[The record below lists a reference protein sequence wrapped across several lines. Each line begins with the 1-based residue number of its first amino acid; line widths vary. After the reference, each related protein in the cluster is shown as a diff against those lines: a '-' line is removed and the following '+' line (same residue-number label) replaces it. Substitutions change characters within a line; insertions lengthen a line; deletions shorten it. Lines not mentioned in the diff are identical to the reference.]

1 MTGFGVGEFE
11 VNGIKSKVEI
21 KSINNRYCDIK
32 VKMPLQSLDI
42 LQRIENI
49 IQQKI
54 SRGSINVLIK
64 TEISSEKITNIKL
77 NEELLQSY
85 LKSFQR
91 LKEITQIDEKI
102 TLDSLLRYKE
112 IFEFVKEDEGEDLW
126 ESIKISLE
134 TAMEKLAESREIEG
148 DKLIKDILKRLDKM
162 KVIILEI
169 EKNKN
174 QYLQNYQEKL
184 EEKIFQIG
192 QNISLEQGRV
202 EMEVSILAQKS
213 DITEEIIRLKS
224 HLSQLKKI
232 AKNVNP
238 IGRKIEFYVQE
249 VGREINTIGAK
260 TNDKIISSR
269 VIKLK
274 EELEKIKEQ
283 ARNIE

>member
-91 LKEITQIDEKI
+91 LKEITQIDEEI